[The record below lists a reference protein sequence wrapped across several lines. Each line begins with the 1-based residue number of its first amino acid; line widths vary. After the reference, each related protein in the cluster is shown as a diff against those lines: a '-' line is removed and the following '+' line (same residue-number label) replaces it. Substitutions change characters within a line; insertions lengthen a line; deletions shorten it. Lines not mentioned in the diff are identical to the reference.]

1 MRSELENPHVT
12 PVAATRPVT
21 TGQRRAL
28 FGAGIGNALE
38 WYDWTIY
45 AIFAPF
51 FATQFFSAADPTSST
66 LATLAIFAVGFLMRP
81 LGGIVFGWLG
91 DRFGRRRAL
100 TSAMVLVA
108 AGSLL
113 IGISPTYAQIGVAAS
128 LVLLLARLLQGLAH
142 GGEVTGSY
150 TYLAEMAP
158 AARRGLWSSS
168 IYVFIT
174 LGILVATLL
183 GAALTASVSK
193 SAMAEWGWRVPFLIG
208 GLLGL
213 YAMYLRRNLEETHQ
227 FEAAQLGGP
236 RPSPWQ
242 GLVRHRGAVLRLL
255 GIQIGGTV
263 AYYSWAVAAPA
274 YAITVF
280 KVPPTQALV
289 ASVVANLVF
298 IVALVAAGALSD
310 RVGRRPLLLAYSV
323 GFPVVVFPL
332 TWLLGPS
339 AGKLALAMSI
349 ALVLLA
355 CGSAVAPAFFAE
367 QLPTGA
373 RATGIGVPISVG
385 AALFGG
391 TAPYLQTWFATHH
404 GTTWFTVYVIVTVLV
419 GLVAVLRS
427 PETRGIRL

>member
-1 MRSELENPHVT
+1 
-12 PVAATRPVT
+12 VT

-51 FATQFFSAADPTSST
+51 FATQFFSAADPTPST

-174 LGILVATLL
+174 LGILGATML
-183 GAALTASVSK
+183 GAALTASVSS

-213 YAMYLRRNLEETHQ
+213 YAIYLRRNLEETHQ

-280 KVPPTQALV
+280 NVPPTQALV